1 MSNTAEVLR
10 QCRSLPGV
18 TVTEKESYTE
28 MQLSSSQGHSC
39 MRFVPPVSRYH
50 AGTDLGQ
57 RPLMAGASSGE
68 RRPGGQRAADR
79 QLLSPWPL

>member
-28 MQLSSSQGHSC
+28 MQLSSSQGHGC
-39 MRFVPPVSRYH
+39 MRFVPLFPGITLALISVSAPPHGRRLFW
-50 AGTDLGQ
+50 GTA
-57 RPLMAGASSGE
+57 P
-68 RRPGGQRAADR
+68 RRPKGR
-79 QLLSPWPL
+79 

>member
-28 MQLSSSQGHSC
+28 MQLSSSQGA
-39 MRFVPPVSRYH
+39 RLYAVRPPCFPASRWH
-50 AGTDLGQ
+50 
-57 RPLMAGASSGE
+57 
-68 RRPGGQRAADR
+68 
-79 QLLSPWPL
+79 